1 MLLLTPQFHLL
12 KHIVCYKLSVT
23 ELSILVTIIYV
34 YIVTK
39 SALSPQM
46 QVLVLGF
53 LFTIAQQNSAT
64 QFLYVLPTEPT
75 TVTCPDQ
82 PCNMLSYYVHHTCM
96 LTSNSTLHFLPGVHV
111 LGESTVLVVRKINN
125 FTISGER
132 HNESIVLC
140 ADNAG
145 FIFTDILGLTVKITS
160 AFYIVVMALQKLVH
174 LPPLEQD
181 CGLQQ

>member
-1 MLLLTPQFHLL
+1 
-12 KHIVCYKLSVT
+12 
-23 ELSILVTIIYV
+23 
-34 YIVTK
+34 
-39 SALSPQM
+39 
-46 QVLVLGF
+46 
-53 LFTIAQQNSAT
+53 
-64 QFLYVLPTEPT
+64 
-75 TVTCPDQ
+75 
-82 PCNMLSYYVHHTCM
+82 M